1 MSKFYETTLAV
12 QIIFF
17 KLQNNFEIRENKS
30 KTRCE
35 IYSKLTLINSRIRY
49 KTSLLRFP
57 LKFSIDIFLLV
68 LSLWAS
74 GEQLKKI
81 QVLPIL

>member
-1 MSKFYETTLAV
+1 MSEFYETTLAV

-35 IYSKLTLINSRIRY
+35 IYSKLTLINSRITY

-57 LKFSIDIFLLV
+57 LKFSIDIFLFV
-68 LSLWAS
+68 LSTLGKW
-74 GEQLKKI
+74 
-81 QVLPIL
+81 